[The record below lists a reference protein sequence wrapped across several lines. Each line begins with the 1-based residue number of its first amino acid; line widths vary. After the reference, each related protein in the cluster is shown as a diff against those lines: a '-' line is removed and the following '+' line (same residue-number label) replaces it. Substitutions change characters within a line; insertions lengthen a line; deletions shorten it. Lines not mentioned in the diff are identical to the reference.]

1 MKKELEKLD
10 LLQDEI
16 SEEGVDFSSLQQDV
30 EDDD

>member
-16 SEEGVDFSSLQQDV
+16 SEEGVDFNKLQ
-30 EDDD
+30 EEEEILH